1 MPALPLNTPMEFTDP
16 DFTGDGRSVGVGT
29 HVFTL
34 EVVDDGG
41 RRSAPMK
48 ITLVVRPPK
57 RVPVAVLDVPARV
70 KRGQAVTLSGERSV
84 AAPERRLVR
93 FLWQVEI
100 PNAAG
105 LPSTTERE
113 TRVPVLE
120 VPGSAVAG
128 RFRLNLIVEDDLGT
142 VSEPHS
148 ATLVIA

>member
-1 MPALPLNTPMEFTDP
+1 MAALPLNVPMEFPDP
-16 DFTGDGRSVGVGT
+16 DFTVDSRAVGVGR

-34 EVVDDGG
+34 EVIDDGG
-41 RRSAPMK
+41 RRSAPTK
-48 ITLVVRPPK
+48 FTLVVSPPK
-57 RVPVAVLDVPARV
+57 RIPVAVLDVPARV
-70 KRGQAVTLSGERSV
+70 KRGQAVTLSGERS
-84 AAPERRLVR
+84 AAGVERRLVR
-93 FLWQVEI
+93 FRWQVEL

-120 VPGSAVAG
+120 IPGTAVAG
-128 RFRLNLIVEDDLGT
+128 RFRLNLVVEDDLGT